1 MGDEKEVKQQGP
13 QQVLPAS
20 PEASMPVTE
29 QSNSQ
34 KPTASSLLPG
44 GPSSTNMSEDRKAAR
59 IDTAPANVLHET
71 QNADGNPGQNQEIKS
86 DEDMTAVMSTMR
98 PAEMRMVF
106 EGFMNTGSLTDSQK
120 QQLKNLMEGVL
131 VQRDR
136 AVWEFQESDRFNK
149 CYWKPMKQ
157 WPAFMKECNDAHFKE
172 HQSSKEITWKS
183 PDGKKTIKYFMDFE
197 LGRQTNLLTGTVR
210 NIRFWA
216 QSPWSSLKCQ
226 G

>member
-1 MGDEKEVKQQGP
+1 MGDKEEVKQQGP
-13 QQVLPAS
+13 QHVLPAS

-29 QSNSQ
+29 QSISQ
-34 KPTASSLLPG
+34 KRTASSLLPG

-59 IDTAPANVLHET
+59 IET

-86 DEDMTAVMSTMR
+86 DEDMTAVMSTMS

-120 QQLKNLMEGVL
+120 QLLKNLMEGVL

-149 CYWKPMKQ
+149 RYWKPMKQ

-183 PDGKKTIKYFMDFE
+183 PDGKKTIQYFMDFE

-210 NIRFWA
+210 NIRYWVP
-216 QSPWSSLKCQ
+216 SPWSKIKDEDEDNMSDT
-226 G
+226 

>member
-1 MGDEKEVKQQGP
+1 MGDKEEVKQQGP
-13 QQVLPAS
+13 QQVVPAS
-20 PEASMPVTE
+20 HEASMPVTV
-29 QSNSQ
+29 QSISQ
-34 KPTASSLLPG
+34 KRPASSLLPG

-59 IDTAPANVLHET
+59 IET

-86 DEDMTAVMSTMR
+86 DEDITAVMSTMR

-120 QQLKNLMEGVL
+120 QLLKNVMEVVL

-136 AVWEFQESDRFNK
+136 AVWEFQETDRVNK
-149 CYWKPMKQ
+149 SHWQPMKQ
-157 WPAFMKECNDAHFKE
+157 WPAFVKECNDAYFE
-172 HQSSKEITWKS
+172 EGLLSKEITWKS
-183 PDGKKTIKYFMDFE
+183 PDGKKTITYLMDFE
-197 LGRQTNLLTGTVR
+197 LGKQTNLSTGTVR